1 MARVGLSQSF
11 YAIYSA
17 AGNTVT
23 YSNGGTLGKAVEAS
37 IELDNAD
44 PVIFYANNGPA
55 ESAQQF
61 SGGTLTITN
70 DRLPLAAVAALM
82 GLNTNTSS
90 TPAGTTLDF
99 PASLTPPYVGY
110 GTVVKSIVD
119 NAEQYMAIILT
130 KVQFQVPTDTATTQG
145 ETVEF
150 TGHEFNAIIMRDDTT
165 DGLWKKYGVFTTE
178 ADAITWVKSFLAI
191 T

>member
-1 MARVGLSQSF
+1 MAKVGLSQSF

-23 YSNGGTLGKAVEAS
+23 YSNGGILGKAVDAS

-70 DRLPLAAVAALM
+70 DRLPLAAVAALL
-82 GLNTNTSS
+82 GLQTGTST

-110 GTVVKSIVD
+110 GTVVKSITD
-119 NAEQYMAIILT
+119 NSAKYLAIILT
-130 KVQFQVPTDTATTQG
+130 KVQFQIPADTATTQG

-150 TGHEFNAIIMRDDTT
+150 NGQEFVASIMRDDTA
-165 DGLWKKYGVFTTE
+165 DGLWKKYGEFASET
-178 ADAITWVKSFLAI
+178 DAITWVKSFLAI